1 MDINAILENE
11 DDLLGYTCLFKG
23 CSVFKFLNYEPL
35 FDSLQQN
42 LFFHRGA
49 RKVWTPIDNID
60 VERLLFICFRRNLHL
75 FDFYTFEQIFSL
87 CQAKIIFDHP
97 S

>member
-11 DDLLGYTCLFKG
+11 DDLLGYTCLFKS

-49 RKVWTPIDNID
+49 RKVWTPVDNID
-60 VERLLFICFRRNLHL
+60 VESLQSIYFKCNLHL
-75 FDFYTFEQIFSL
+75 FDFYTFEHIFSL
-87 CQAKIIFDHP
+87 CQTKIIFVHP

>member
-11 DDLLGYTCLFKG
+11 DDLLGYTCLFKS

-42 LFFHRGA
+42 LFFQLNSTQ
-49 RKVWTPIDNID
+49 KS
-60 VERLLFICFRRNLHL
+60 FIATITIKDSGTGL
-75 FDFYTFEQIFSL
+75 I
-87 CQAKIIFDHP
+87 
-97 S
+97 